1 MIKKIFP
8 VIILLALISCQ
19 SEEKLRTGI
28 FLGGEIL
35 NPSSRNVTL
44 YQGANVVEMLD
55 LNSNSRFERKY
66 DSLQSGIYKLEHLP
80 EYQTLLLEEH
90 DSVWVRINA
99 AAFDES
105 IVFSGVGASKNNFL
119 IELFLKQESE
129 NKFLSS
135 KYSSNK
141 NTFKNIIDSLL
152 LEKKELWIQ
161 MDSINNLSLIAQKV
175 TQAAYIYPYA
185 NIKERYALLRGSKWT
200 INEDSL
206 FFTYRRFLNFGDND
220 LAFFD
225 PYINYIIN
233 YINQKTLKPD
243 ELYFKAKQTDR
254 FNIRRLEVLDQ
265 TITGKLLRNNLARAI
280 AFEEILNFG
289 NHDEHELFLQYYATI
304 NTSPSYLAE
313 VLALHKDIS
322 KMDYGKSLPKIQLQN
337 SSRVTVSSASIPD
350 GRTSVLYFWSQTQ
363 MNHYRNTLE
372 RVDFFQKQYPDIRF
386 VGICIQPF
394 NALVDQVQKML
405 EMKMEDQFAL
415 INFENSSKAWVLT
428 LLNKSIII
436 NGKGVIIEGFGN
448 FSDTDFEK
456 ILKGL

>member
-1 MIKKIFP
+1 MNCKN
-8 VIILLALISCQ
+8 LNAL
-19 SEEKLRTGI
+19 
-28 FLGGEIL
+28 
-35 NPSSRNVTL
+35 
-44 YQGANVVEMLD
+44 
-55 LNSNSRFERKY
+55 
-66 DSLQSGIYKLEHLP
+66 
-80 EYQTLLLEEH
+80 
-90 DSVWVRINA
+90 
-99 AAFDES
+99 
-105 IVFSGVGASKNNFL
+105 
-119 IELFLKQESE
+119 
-129 NKFLSS
+129 
-135 KYSSNK
+135 
-141 NTFKNIIDSLL
+141 
-152 LEKKELWIQ
+152 
-161 MDSINNLSLIAQKV
+161 
-175 TQAAYIYPYA
+175 
-185 NIKERYALLRGSKWT
+185 
-200 INEDSL
+200 
-206 FFTYRRFLNFGDND
+206 
-220 LAFFD
+220 
-225 PYINYIIN
+225 
-233 YINQKTLKPD
+233 NQKTLKPD

-372 RVDFFQKQYPDIRF
+372 RVEFFQKQYPDIRF
-386 VGICIQPF
+386 IGICIQPF
-394 NALVDQVQKML
+394 NALVDQVQKIM